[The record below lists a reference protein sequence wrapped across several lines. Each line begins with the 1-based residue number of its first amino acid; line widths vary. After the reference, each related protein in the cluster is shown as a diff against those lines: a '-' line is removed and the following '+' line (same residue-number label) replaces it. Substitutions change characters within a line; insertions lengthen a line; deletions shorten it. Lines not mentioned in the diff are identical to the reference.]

1 MEERAHDA
9 RSALTAIEGALKLLE
24 RGADKLDDTA
34 WVSLQAATGSEIARL
49 QRMIAP
55 REEVQQDEESFLIA
69 DVLRQSASVERLH
82 GSNVTLNVSPDL
94 IARGKPTALA
104 EAMHNIL
111 DNARRYAPGPV
122 RIDAH
127 LEEDQV
133 LIRVNDEGPGVPAE
147 WSEQIFDRGVRGP
160 ATEEI
165 PGTGLG
171 LHIAR
176 RLMQS
181 QNGDVWVDEDPDGGT
196 VFVLSLPA
204 A

>member
-24 RGADKLDDTA
+24 RGADRLDDTA
-34 WVSLQAATGSEIARL
+34 WVSLQAAAGSEIARL

-55 REEVQQDEESFLIA
+55 REEALQDEESFLVA

-82 GSNVTLNVSPDL
+82 GSTVTLHVPPDL
-94 IARGKPTALA
+94 TALGKPTALA
-104 EAMHNIL
+104 EVMHNVL

-122 RIDAH
+122 GISADR
-127 LEEDQV
+127 EDDRV
-133 LIRVNDEGPGVPAE
+133 LIRVEDQGPGVPVQWWE
-147 WSEQIFDRGVRGP
+147 RIFQRGVRGP
-160 ATEEI
+160 TSESV

-176 RLMQS
+176 ES
-181 QNGDVWVDEDPDGGT
+181 DAV
-196 VFVLSLPA
+196 A
-204 A
+204 AAATYG